1 MMSTAGLRFTESH
14 EWLKVDGDDALMG
27 LSDYAQHELG
37 DIVFVELPEEGTT
50 VSAGDVLATVESVK
64 SVSEVY
70 SPVAGEVVEINGDL
84 EDSPDLINTD
94 AYGDGW
100 LIKIKLADV
109 AEIDRL
115 MSDDEYE
122 AHTKG

>member
-1 MMSTAGLRFTESH
+1 MSTAGLRFTESH
-14 EWLKVDGDDALMG
+14 EWLKIEGDEARMG

-70 SPVAGEVVEINGDL
+70 SPVGGEIVEVNSDL
-84 EDSPDLINTD
+84 EDSPDLINAD
-94 AYGDGW
+94 AYGAGW
-100 LIKIKLADV
+100 LIKLKLSDI
-109 AEIDRL
+109 AEIDGL

>member
-1 MMSTAGLRFTESH
+1 MSTAGLRFTESH
-14 EWLKVDGDDALMG
+14 EWVRVDGEHAEIG

-37 DIVFVELPEEGTT
+37 DIVFVELPEEGAA

-70 SPVAGEVVEINGDL
+70 SPVTGEIVEVNGDL
-84 EDSPDLINTD
+84 EDSPELVNSD
-94 AYGDGW
+94 AYGEGW
-100 LIKIKLADV
+100 LVKLRLEDPGEV
-109 AEIDRL
+109 DQL

>member
-1 MMSTAGLRFTESH
+1 MSTAGLRFTESH
-14 EWLKVDGDDALMG
+14 EWLKVDGDDALIG

-70 SPVAGEVVEINGDL
+70 SPVAGEIVEINGDL

>member
-1 MMSTAGLRFTESH
+1 MSTAGLRFTESH
-14 EWLKVDGDDALMG
+14 EWLKVDGEEALMG

-37 DIVFVELPEEGTT
+37 DIVFVELPEEGTA

-100 LIKIKLADV
+100 LIKLKLTDV

>member
-1 MMSTAGLRFTESH
+1 MSTAGLRFTESH

-70 SPVAGEVVEINGDL
+70 SPVAGEVIEINGDL

-100 LIKIKLADV
+100 LIRIKLADV

>member
-1 MMSTAGLRFTESH
+1 MSVAGLRFTESH
-14 EWLKVDGDDALMG
+14 EWLKIEGDEALMG

-37 DIVFVELPEEGTT
+37 DIVFVELPEEGTI
-50 VSAGDVLATVESVK
+50 VSTGDVLATVESVK

-70 SPVAGEVVEINGDL
+70 SPVSGEVVETNPDL
-84 EDSPDLINTD
+84 EDSPELINTD

-100 LIKIKLADV
+100 LVRLKLADV
-109 AEIDRL
+109 AEIDGL

-122 AHTKG
+122 VHTKG

>member
-1 MMSTAGLRFTESH
+1 MSTAGLSFTESH
-14 EWLKVDGDDALMG
+14 EWLKVEGDEALMG
-27 LSDYAQHELG
+27 LTDYAQHELG

-50 VSAGDVLATVESVK
+50 VAAGDVLATVESVK

-94 AYGDGW
+94 AYGEGW
-100 LIKIKLADV
+100 LVKLKLADV
-109 AEIDRL
+109 AEIDNL

>member
-1 MMSTAGLRFTESH
+1 MSTAELRFTESH
-14 EWLKVDGDDALMG
+14 EWLKVDGDEALMG
-27 LSDYAQHELG
+27 LSEYAQHELG

-50 VSAGDVLATVESVK
+50 VAAGDVLATVESVK

-70 SPVAGEVVEINGDL
+70 SPVSGEIVEINGDL

-100 LIKIKLADV
+100 LIKLKLANV
-109 AEIDRL
+109 AEIDNL

>member
-1 MMSTAGLRFTESH
+1 MSTAGLSFTESH
-14 EWLKVDGDDALMG
+14 EWLKVEGDEALMG
-27 LSDYAQHELG
+27 LTEYAQHELG

-50 VSAGDVLATVESVK
+50 VAAGDVLATVESVK

-70 SPVAGEVVEINGDL
+70 SPVSGEVIEINGDL
-84 EDSPDLINTD
+84 EDSPELINND

-100 LIKIKLADV
+100 LIKLKLSDV
-109 AEIDRL
+109 AEVDNL